1 MAQHVKILGWCFL
14 IYHGLLL
21 LLGIGLFLI
30 VSGAGVL
37 SGDRQAML
45 VTGAVGTFLAALFL
59 ILSLPGLIAG
69 VGLLRFR
76 PWARILAIVLG
87 ALHLLSIPIG
97 TALGIYTLWVLLH
110 RQTESLFAQPGAIV
124 PTSV

>member
-110 RQTESLFAQPGAIV
+110 RQTEPLFAQPGAIV